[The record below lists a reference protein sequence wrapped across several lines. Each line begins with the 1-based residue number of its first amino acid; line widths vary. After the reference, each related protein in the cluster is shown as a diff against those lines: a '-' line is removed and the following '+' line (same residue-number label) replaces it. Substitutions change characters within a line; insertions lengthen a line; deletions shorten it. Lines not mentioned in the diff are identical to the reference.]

1 MDWTGLERD
10 EQAGWWTHT
19 DAIGVYGAVD
29 FVRNALLVAEHYPGQ
44 QQHHRQHPHRSDAN
58 LGTEKILQ
66 TSRNYR
72 ATRLRIFGTILR
84 SRNNTMQ
91 QYDLMPLKIR
101 QSG

>member
-1 MDWTGLERD
+1 MFLHHVQEIHY
-10 EQAGWWTHT
+10 ES
-19 DAIGVYGAVD
+19 GAVD

-72 ATRLRIFGTILR
+72 ATRLRIFSALLR
-84 SRNNTMQ
+84 SRNHAVQ
-91 QYDLMPLKIR
+91 KYDLHL
-101 QSG
+101 